1 MALEHILLGM
11 LRKPASGYDLK
22 AEITGSVGHF
32 WHAELSQIYPMLRRL
47 ERDGLLA
54 VRTEPSDKGPPRKVY
69 ETTPAGRERLTTWL
83 TGAPAF
89 GTERLEWL
97 AQVWFLDERPERA
110 LPFFR
115 SLRADFAR
123 ELASLEAIETYWKG
137 ADPSY
142 PDVAGNADLFPQFTL
157 ALGLRKLKVI
167 VDWCDECIARLEAR
181 HGKDDSR

>member
-22 AEITGSVGHF
+22 AEITQSVGHF
-32 WHAELSQIYPMLRRL
+32 WHAELSQIYPTLGRL
-47 ERDGLLA
+47 ARDGLLD

-69 ETTPAGRERLTTWL
+69 ETTADGHAHLLEWLNSRPAV
-83 TGAPAF
+83 

-97 AQVWFLDERPERA
+97 AQVWFLDEEPSRA

-115 SLRADFAR
+115 ELRADFAR

-137 ADPSY
+137 TDPSY
-142 PDVAGNADLFPQFTL
+142 PDVEVDLFPQFTL
-157 ALGLRKLKVI
+157 ALGLRKLRVI
-167 VDWCDECIARLEAR
+167 VDWCDDCIARLEAR
-181 HGKDDSR
+181 HATHDTR